1 MAVSHHRYIADHHR
15 DSGHA
20 LFVFGSLMDKDIL
33 SIVLDREPT
42 DVAVTDAVVRG
53 FQRRR
58 VSDEFYPVLVP
69 RPDGTVVGRLVEG
82 LSADDLERVHFY
94 EGDVYELA
102 PVHATTTC
110 GRRETANVFLD
121 AGDLKVSREG
131 WDFDAWHRHEKQEAL
146 ALTTALMR
154 YYGRISLREVE
165 GVWNEIK
172 DQAESLFAYDEEAM
186 AAEAKAYP

>member
-1 MAVSHHRYIADHHR
+1 MAVSQHRYISDHHR

-20 LFVFGSLMDKDIL
+20 LFVFGSLMDRDIL
-33 SIVLDREPT
+33 SIVLNRDPS
-42 DVAVTDAVVRG
+42 DVVVADAVIRG

-58 VSDEFYPVLVP
+58 VSNEFYPVLVP
-69 RPDGTVVGRLVEG
+69 RPDGTVTGRLVEG

-94 EGDVYELA
+94 EGDAYELA
-102 PVHATTTC
+102 PVTASTAC

-121 AGDLKVSREG
+121 AGAIAVSREG
-131 WDFDAWHRHEKQEAL
+131 WDFTAWQKHEKQDAL
-146 ALTTALMR
+146 AVTAALMR